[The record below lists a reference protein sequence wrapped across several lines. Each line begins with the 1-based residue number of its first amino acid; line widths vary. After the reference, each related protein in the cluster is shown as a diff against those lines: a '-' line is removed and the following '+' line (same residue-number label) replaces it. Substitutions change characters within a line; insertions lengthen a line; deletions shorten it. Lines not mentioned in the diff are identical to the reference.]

1 MKVERGG
8 RGKGESRKM
17 ITPLFWSI
25 LIRENDNAIILR
37 YMKCGELRDS
47 PLTDVVLA
55 RWCSVT
61 GDAIVV
67 KGTEMWSSDTEMKD
81 YCLET
86 RHAHPGFT
94 LPLEIVIEMMAAGS
108 GDGS

>member
-1 MKVERGG
+1 
-8 RGKGESRKM
+8 M
-17 ITPLFWSI
+17 ITPLFWMI

-37 YMKCGELRDS
+37 YMKCGELRDT
-47 PLTDVVLA
+47 PATDVVLA

-67 KGTEMWSSDTEMKD
+67 KGTEMWSSDTEMKE
-81 YCLET
+81 YRLET
-86 RHAHPGFT
+86 QHARPECA
-94 LPLEIVIEMMAAGS
+94 LPLEIVVEMMAAGG